1 VVEVLLKEKNF
12 IVNVNVACKY
22 GYSALHIACLRGH
35 VKLVKIL
42 LEHSKIA
49 VNATS
54 DDGYTPLHICAR
66 KGFVHLVQLLLQ
78 HKANIEAVTKEG
90 IFIVEQ

>member
-1 VVEVLLKEKNF
+1 VVELLLKEKNLN
-12 IVNVNVACKY
+12 VNVNATCKY
-22 GYSALHIACLRGH
+22 GYSALHIACFRGY

-42 LEHSKIA
+42 LEHSKIL

-66 KGFVHLVQLLLQ
+66 KGFVHLVHLLLQ

-90 IFIVEQ
+90 IVIDKQ